1 MSIHRYAFTTGS
13 WNNGA
18 ESSYSVLTT
27 TKSVTLRK
35 HDSNI
40 RKVSLHKKIYSTD
53 CVA

>member
-1 MSIHRYAFTTGS
+1 MNIQMYALKLFHGG
-13 WNNGA
+13 NGA
-18 ESSYSVLTT
+18 EAHTWYYQQQ
-27 TKSVTLRK
+27 KSVTLKK